1 MGAVL
6 LDSGF
11 DLNKVWKIMTSFL
24 DPIMKF
30 SSSLQLSPT
39 RDLQE
44 LCQSH
49 NLELQFLSS
58 KLAKAFSVDIKVIGN
73 GVDETASATR
83 PNKKEAFRIAAQLL
97 FSKLKVKQYALF
109 SYIFILIHLS
119 SLKLKMF

>member
-1 MGAVL
+1 LFQALGDLVESCIGAVL

-30 SSSLQLSPT
+30 SSSLQLSPV

-49 NLELQFLSS
+49 NLELELLTS
-58 KLAKAFSVDIKVIGN
+58 KLAKTFSVEAKVTGD
-73 GVDETASATR
+73 GVYEKVSVTSH
-83 PNKKEAFRIAAQLL
+83 NKKEAAKVASQRL
-97 FSKLKVKQYALF
+97 FSKLKVK
-109 SYIFILIHLS
+109 
-119 SLKLKMF
+119 